1 MKRAYKEADMGVL
14 RIYTYPDEVLLKRS
28 DPLENIDGEV
38 ARLAEDMANTMYLA
52 PGAGLAANQVG
63 RPVRLVVLD
72 VTDRQDEAP
81 RGLITLVNP
90 VIEEA
95 EGEIVFE
102 EGCLSVPDY
111 CANVKRAARVLVR
124 GYDLSEKEV
133 ELDAEGYLA
142 VVLQHEIDHLEGKLF
157 IDRISR
163 LKREL
168 YKRKLKKRLVKE
180 D

>member
-1 MKRAYKEADMGVL
+1 MGVL

-81 RGLITLVNP
+81 RGKP
-90 VIEEA
+90 QHPAA
-95 EGEIVFE
+95 EGA
-102 EGCLSVPDY
+102 DTRRR
-111 CANVKRAARVLVR
+111 RAPAPER
-124 GYDLSEKEV
+124 
-133 ELDAEGYLA
+133 
-142 VVLQHEIDHLEGKLF
+142 
-157 IDRISR
+157 R
-163 LKREL
+163 LGTG
-168 YKRKLKKRLVKE
+168 
-180 D
+180 